1 LNLKTN
7 DFHFPNIEIPVT
19 LNVDGMPCGGAQLGD
34 LNADSQWN
42 VLDII
47 LIVNIILYD
56 TEDECQF
63 YVADVNSDESINVL
77 DIVLVINLIL
87 DE

>member
-1 LNLKTN
+1 
-7 DFHFPNIEIPVT
+7 
-19 LNVDGMPCGGAQLGD
+19 MGD
-34 LNADSQWN
+34 LNADNEWN

-47 LIVNIILYD
+47 LIINIILYD
-56 TEDECQF
+56 TDDECEF
-63 YVADVNSDESINVL
+63 YMADMNSDESINVL

>member
-1 LNLKTN
+1 
-7 DFHFPNIEIPVT
+7 
-19 LNVDGMPCGGAQLGD
+19 
-34 LNADSQWN
+34 
-42 VLDII
+42 
-47 LIVNIILYD
+47 VNIILYD

-63 YVADVNSDESINVL
+63 YGADMNGDESINVL